1 MGYSK
6 NKRSNPNQTPS
17 IIIAVTAHVLNEHK
31 ERCLEVGMDGF
42 VSKPF
47 YIENLLQTYREILYK
62 RNQ

>member
-1 MGYSK
+1 M
-6 NKRSNPNQTPS
+6 
-17 IIIAVTAHVLNEHK
+17 
-31 ERCLEVGMDGF
+31 EVGMDGF